1 MKNEELIKW
10 CEEKGYPKKI
20 AALLY
25 MFTPDISELEEWEF
39 KYPVDFDKNII
50 KINDTTYYIFTK
62 EELDEAQETIA
73 CNVQDQAMY
82 DIPEWLQ
89 PYIMWDQFWEDHPV
103 TPDDVCF
110 GIINVHF
117 EGEEYYYGEDI

>member
-50 KINDTTYYIFTK
+50 SSDTIFY
-62 EELDEAQETIA
+62 Q
-73 CNVQDQAMY
+73 
-82 DIPEWLQ
+82 
-89 PYIMWDQFWEDHPV
+89 
-103 TPDDVCF
+103 
-110 GIINVHF
+110 
-117 EGEEYYYGEDI
+117 